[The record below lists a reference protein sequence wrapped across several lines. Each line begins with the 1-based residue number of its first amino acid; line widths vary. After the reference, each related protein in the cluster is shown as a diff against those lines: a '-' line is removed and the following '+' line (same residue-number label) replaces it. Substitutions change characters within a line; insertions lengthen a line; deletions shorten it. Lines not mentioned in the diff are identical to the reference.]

1 MMSQTS
7 VELLRELTQAD
18 AIPGHEEEVRH
29 IFRSRLEGVGA
40 IQKDRLGSIFCTKNG
55 SIASP
60 RILLDSHMDEVGFIV
75 QSVTSAGYVKF
86 LTVGG
91 WWAHTLLAQRV
102 KILTKQGKVSGIIGS
117 TPPHLLSTGSR
128 DKVLDIKDL
137 YIDIG
142 AESAE
147 QAMERFGVKPGC
159 AIVPYG
165 PFMPMSNPKL
175 FSAKAFDNRVGV
187 GLVIETLQQLGDHP
201 NTVIGT
207 GSVQEEIGLRGA
219 RTVTVAADPDVAIV
233 LEGPP
238 ADDLPGA
245 NSDTLQGKLGGGVQ
259 IRLYDP
265 SMIANPRLTELTIET
280 ATAHQIPHQIAVR
293 TSGGTDAGAIHQV
306 GRGVPSIV
314 LGVPARYVHS
324 HVSII
329 NIDDYRAALDLLLY
343 LIPQLDASTV
353 DSLV

>member
-1 MMSQTS
+1 MSDTS
-7 VELLRELTQAD
+7 VKLLEELTQAD
-18 AIPGHEEEVRH
+18 AIPGHEEEVSQ
-29 IFRSRLEGVGA
+29 ILLSYLEKVGE
-40 IQKDRLGSIFCTKNG
+40 IQKDRLGSIYCTKSG
-55 SIASP
+55 STANP

-75 QSVTSAGYVKF
+75 QNVTAAGYVKF

-102 KILTKQGKVSGIIGS
+102 NIVTKQGKVTGVIGS
-117 TPPHLLSTGSR
+117 TPPHLLSAGSR
-128 DKVLDIKDL
+128 DKVMEIKDL

-142 AESAE
+142 ADSAE
-147 QAMERFGVKPGC
+147 QAMEEYGVKPGC
-159 AIVPYG
+159 PIVPYG
-165 PFMPMSNPKL
+165 PFMPMRNPKL

-187 GLVIETLQQLGDHP
+187 GLMIETLQQLGNHP
-201 NTVIGT
+201 NTVIGA
-207 GSVQEEIGLRGA
+207 GSVQEEVGLRGA
-219 RTVTVAADPDVAIV
+219 RTVTAAAKPDVAIV

-238 ADDLPGA
+238 ADDLPGTS
-245 NSDTLQGKLGGGVQ
+245 SDTLQGKLGGGVQ

-306 GRGVPSIV
+306 GRGMPSIV

-329 NIDDYRAALDLLLY
+329 NIDDYRATLDLLLC

-353 DSLV
+353 DNFV

>member
-1 MMSQTS
+1 MSEKS
-7 VELLRELTQAD
+7 VELLGELTQAD
-18 AIPGHEEEVRH
+18 AIPGHEEEIRE
-29 IFRSRLEGVGA
+29 IFHSHLQGIGD
-40 IQKDRLGSIFCTKNG
+40 IQKDRLGSIYCTKSG
-55 SIASP
+55 SAANP

-75 QSVTSAGYVKF
+75 QHVTAAGYVKF

-102 KILTKQGKVSGIIGS
+102 NIMTKQGKVTGVIGS
-117 TPPHLLSTGSR
+117 TPPHLLSAGSR

-142 AESAE
+142 ADSAE
-147 QAMERFGVKPGC
+147 QAMEEYGVKPGC
-159 AIVPYG
+159 PIVPYG
-165 PFMPMSNPKL
+165 PFMPMRNPSL

-201 NTVIGT
+201 NTLIGT
-207 GSVQEEIGLRGA
+207 GSVQEEVGLRGA
-219 RTVTVAADPDVAIV
+219 RTVTAAVDPDVAIV

-238 ADDLPGA
+238 ADDLPGSS
-245 NSDTLQGKLGGGVQ
+245 SDTLQGRLGGGVQ

-329 NIDDYRAALDLLLY
+329 NIDDYQATLDLLLR
-343 LIPQLDASTV
+343 LIPQLNSAVV
-353 DSLV
+353 DNLV

>member
-1 MMSQTS
+1 MSETS
-7 VELLRELTQAD
+7 VELLEELTQAD
-18 AIPGHEEEVRH
+18 AIPGHEEEVRQL
-29 IFRSRLEGVGA
+29 FRSHLKGIGD
-40 IQKDRLGSIFCTKNG
+40 IQKDRLGSIFCTKSG
-55 SIASP
+55 SAERP

-75 QSVTSAGYVKF
+75 QHVTGAGYVKF

-91 WWAHTLLAQRV
+91 WWAHTLLSQRV
-102 KILTKQGKVSGIIGS
+102 NILTKQGKVAGVIGS

-128 DKVLDIKDL
+128 DKVMDIKDL

-147 QAMERFGVKPGC
+147 QAMEEYGVKPGC
-159 AIVPYG
+159 PIVPYG
-165 PFMPMSNPKL
+165 PFMPMRNPKL

-207 GSVQEEIGLRGA
+207 GSVQEEVGLRGA
-219 RTVTVAADPDVAIV
+219 RTVAAAAEPDVAIV

-238 ADDLPGA
+238 ADDLPGSS
-245 NSDTLQGKLGGGVQ
+245 SDSLQGKLGGGVQ

-280 ATAHQIPHQIAVR
+280 ATAHQISHQIAVR

-329 NIDDYRAALDLLLY
+329 NIDDYRATLDLLLH
-343 LIPQLDASTV
+343 LIPRLDSTAV
-353 DSLV
+353 DNLV

>member
-1 MMSQTS
+1 MSQTS
-7 VELLRELTQAD
+7 IKLLEELTQAD
-18 AIPGHEEEVRH
+18 AIPGHEEEVRE
-29 IFRSRLEGVGA
+29 IFQSHLEQVGA

-55 SIASP
+55 TVASP

-75 QSVTSAGYVKF
+75 QHVTGVGYVKF

-102 KILTKQGKVSGIIGS
+102 NIVTKQGKVTGVIGS
-117 TPPHLLSTGSR
+117 TPPHLLSAGSR
-128 DKVLDIKDL
+128 DKVMDIKDL

-142 AESAE
+142 AESAK
-147 QAMERFGVKPGC
+147 QAMEEYGVKPGC
-159 AIVPYG
+159 PIVPYG
-165 PFMPMSNPKL
+165 PFMPMRNPKL

-187 GLVIETLQQLGDHP
+187 GLVIETFQQLGCHP

-207 GSVQEEIGLRGA
+207 GSVQEEVGLRGA
-219 RTVTVAADPDVAIV
+219 RTVTAAAEPDVAIV

-238 ADDLPGA
+238 ADDLPGSS
-245 NSDTLQGKLGGGVQ
+245 SDTLQGKLGGGVQ

-329 NIDDYRAALDLLLY
+329 NIDDYRATLDLLLH
-343 LIPQLDASTV
+343 LIPQLDSATV
-353 DSLV
+353 HNFV

>member
-1 MMSQTS
+1 MNQTS
-7 VELLRELTQAD
+7 IELLIELTQAD
-18 AIPGHEEEVRH
+18 AVPGHEAEVRQ
-29 IFRSRLEGVGA
+29 IFQSHLEGIGI
-40 IQKDRLGSIFCTKNG
+40 IQKDRLGSIFCTKQG
-55 SIASP
+55 RTDKP
-60 RILLDSHMDEVGFIV
+60 RILLDSHIDEVGFIA
-75 QSVTSAGYVKF
+75 QRVTGAGYVKF

-102 KILTKQGKVSGIIGS
+102 NILTKQGKVPGVIGS
-117 TPPHLLSTGSR
+117 TPPHLLDGGSR
-128 DKVLDIKDL
+128 EKVMEIKDL

-142 AESAE
+142 AESDA
-147 QAMERFGVKPGC
+147 QAVEEYGVQPGC
-159 AIVPYG
+159 PIVPYG
-165 PFMPMSNPKL
+165 PFMPLKNPRL

-187 GLVIETLQQLGDHP
+187 GLVIEILQQLGEHP

-207 GSVQEEIGLRGA
+207 GSVQEEVGLRGA
-219 RTVTVAADPDVAIV
+219 RTVTAAVEPDVAIV

-245 NSDTLQGKLGGGVQ
+245 SSDALQGKLGGGVQ

-265 SMIANPRLTELTIET
+265 SMIANPRLCELAIET
-280 ATAHQIPHQIAVR
+280 ATAHQISHQIAVR

-329 NIDDYRAALDLLLY
+329 NIDDYRAALDLLLH
-343 LIPQLDASTV
+343 LIPQLDSSTV
-353 DSLV
+353 DHLV

>member
-1 MMSQTS
+1 MSKTS
-7 VELLRELTQAD
+7 IELLTDLTQAD
-18 AIPGHEEEVRH
+18 AIPGHEEEVRQ
-29 IFRSRLEGVGA
+29 IFHSRLDGVGV
-40 IQKDRLGSIFCTKNG
+40 IQKDRLGSIFCTKSGN
-55 SIASP
+55 AEQP

-75 QSVTSAGYVKF
+75 QSVTGAGYVKF

-102 KILTKQGKVSGIIGS
+102 SILTKQGKVSGVIGS
-117 TPPHLLSTGSR
+117 TPPHLLSAGSR
-128 DKVLDIKDL
+128 DKVMDIKDL

-142 AESAE
+142 ADSAE
-147 QAMERFGVKPGC
+147 QAMEEYGVKPGC
-159 AIVPYG
+159 PIVPYG
-165 PFMPMSNPKL
+165 PFMPMRNPKL

-187 GLVIETLQQLGDHP
+187 GLVIETLQQLGDHA

-207 GSVQEEIGLRGA
+207 GSVQEEVGLRGA
-219 RTVTVAADPDVAIV
+219 RTVATAVEPDVAIV

-245 NSDTLQGKLGGGVQ
+245 SSETLQGKLGGGVQ

-280 ATAHQIPHQIAVR
+280 ATTHQISHQIAVR

-329 NIDDYRAALDLLLY
+329 NIDDYQATLDLLLH
-343 LIPQLDASTV
+343 LIPQLNASTV
-353 DSLV
+353 DNFV